1 VAANLWEFF
10 GFGPDDNSAAAAEA
24 RSRRACPFVGGHC
37 TKRYQDGAETGGCTV
52 KPARSQPVVICPNRL
67 YAENYKILQDISDE
81 VFGPGKRVINGNQAR
96 GRAHQGNVVAV
107 FGKGRS
113 GELRL
118 PRGAGGRGGYFVD
131 WVLALLDTKGHP
143 EEFVAI
149 EVQTLDTTGS
159 YRHQRDALLAGTT
172 APSTAGM
179 NWENVAK
186 RILPQLLYKGNVLR
200 RERLSKKGLYFVCPG
215 PVYRSFENRI
225 GGRPQEF
232 PPQPGA
238 ITFRWY
244 DPGER
249 PHPGALRP
257 LVFGGQLTTTLE
269 QIATAIGGTQGLPD
283 PNTYE
288 QAIRTGLGL

>member
-1 VAANLWEFF
+1 MAANLWEFF
-10 GFGPDDNSAAAAEA
+10 GFGPDDNSSVANDTRA
-24 RSRRACPFVGGHC
+24 RRACPFVGGAC
-37 TKRYQDGAETGGCTV
+37 TKRFQDGEATGGCTI
-52 KPARSQPVVICPNRL
+52 KPTRSSPVVICPNRL
-67 YAENYKILQDISDE
+67 YAEDYKILQDISDE
-81 VFGPGKRVINGNQAR
+81 VFGPGKSLVNGNQAR
-96 GRAHQGNVVAV
+96 GRAYRDDVVAV

-131 WVLALLDTKGHP
+131 WVLALLDAAGNPT
-143 EEFVAI
+143 EFVAV

-159 YRHQRDALLAGTT
+159 YRKQRDALLHGGV

-200 RERLSKKGLYFVCPG
+200 RERLSRSGLYFVCPG

-232 PPQPGA
+232 PPQPGS

-244 DPGER
+244 DPGDR
-249 PHPGALRP
+249 VQPGTLRP
-257 LVFGGQLTTTLE
+257 LVFGGQVTTTLE
-269 QIATAIGGTQGLPD
+269 QIATAIGGTQGLPA

-288 QAIRTGLGL
+288 EAIRVALGQ